1 MSTGGYPQRVM
12 ENTFSVSVIIP
23 VYNSARYLR
32 AALTSVL
39 QQNYRP
45 LEVLV
50 IDDGSTD
57 DCASVVEVMKD
68 SVPDND
74 VGGVFIHYYHQ
85 TNQGPAVARNSG
97 VARSTGEILA
107 FLDADDW
114 WQPQKLQR
122 QVDLFNQQPGLGY
135 VISHMQVLLESGT
148 VWPVSLNQEHYQNQ
162 PVCFLPSALVVRRIV
177 FDQVG
182 PFDES
187 YRYSDDTDWFLRA
200 KEAAIPF
207 AVVPEALV
215 NKRIHETNLSRSPGM
230 SQETL
235 RAFHASMQR
244 RRKSV

>member
-1 MSTGGYPQRVM
+1 VVL
-12 ENTFSVSVIIP
+12 ENLSLVSVIIP
-23 VYNSARYLR
+23 VYNSASYLG
-32 AALTSVL
+32 AALISVL
-39 QQNYRP
+39 EQNYRP
-45 LEVLV
+45 LEVIV

-57 DCASVVEVMKD
+57 DCASVLEAVRASLPRSGGKD
-68 SVPDND
+68 LS
-74 VGGVFIHYYHQ
+74 IYYSYQ
-85 TNQGPAVARNSG
+85 PNQGPAVARNRGIGLSKG
-97 VARSTGEILA
+97 DLLA

-122 QVDLFNQQPGLGY
+122 QVDLFRQQPGLGY

-148 VWPVSLNQEHYQNQ
+148 AWPVSLNQDHYQNQ
-162 PVCFLPSALVVRRIV
+162 PVCFLPSALLVRRDV

-200 KEAAIPF
+200 KEFAIPF
-207 AVVPEALV
+207 AVVPEVLV
-215 NKRIHETNLSRSPGM
+215 NKRIHETNLSRAPGM